1 MGKKRNRY
9 NWTAALRTLKQLITP
24 EHYEIVVKSK
34 GKAFDSEGVDLVKDL
49 VINMY
54 RSYKTKVITEEV
66 FKNTVILNV
75 VSGVIYKNF
84 INRVTKGIEE
94 KGYSIVSTMADAKT
108 KYGSTYTVGL
118 SKTLGYDL
126 VIINNA
132 HPDNRHQVLRDTLA
146 NLSGIT
152 KSDLD
157 GAVINFTEG
166 DRVQLIKTSPSKVV
180 NTYAPYIP
188 TVLSKGHELTVFQ
201 IVYPNENGLLPID
214 QGYELSELHPVFNQD

>member
-1 MGKKRNRY
+1 MSKKRNRY
-9 NWTAALRTLKQLITP
+9 NWTAALRSLKEMMSP
-24 EHYEIVVKSK
+24 EHYQIVVQSK
-34 GKAFDSEGVDLVKDL
+34 GQSFDSEGVDLVKDL
-49 VINMY
+49 VIKMY
-54 RSYKTKVITEEV
+54 RSYKTKVITREA
-66 FKNTVILNV
+66 FKRSIIANV
-75 VSGVIYKNF
+75 VSGAIYRNF

-94 KGYSIVSTMADAKT
+94 KGYSIVSMVADTKT

-146 NLSGIT
+146 NLSGIA
-152 KSDLD
+152 KADLD

-166 DRVQLIKTSPSKVV
+166 DRVQLVKSSPSKVV

-188 TVLSKGHELTVFQ
+188 TVLGKGHELTVFQ

-214 QGYELSELHPVFNQD
+214 QGYELSELHPVFNRD

>member
-146 NLSGIT
+146 NLPSSTLLKGIEY
-152 KSDLD
+152 S
-157 GAVINFTEG
+157 
-166 DRVQLIKTSPSKVV
+166 
-180 NTYAPYIP
+180 
-188 TVLSKGHELTVFQ
+188 
-201 IVYPNENGLLPID
+201 
-214 QGYELSELHPVFNQD
+214 